1 MLTARSF
8 LFFIGS
14 LEGLRM
20 GIYRDRLDIIADI
33 LKVAS
38 LRSRKTQIMYQA
50 NLNHKVLQ
58 KYLEELL
65 SARLISYEIATHLF
79 LLTEKGQE
87 FLKVYGR
94 YSKTNKNI
102 EKWLGEI
109 ATKRKVL
116 ESLSTASTL

>member
-1 MLTARSF
+1 MLMARS
-8 LFFIGS
+8 LFVLIDS

-38 LRSRKTQIMYQA
+38 LRARKTQIMFQA

-58 KYLEELL
+58 KYLEEVM
-65 SARLISYEIATHLF
+65 SARLISYEVGTHLF
-79 LLTEKGQE
+79 LLTDKGQE
-87 FLKVYGR
+87 FLKAYER
-94 YSKTNKNI
+94 YSKTNKNV
-102 EKWLGEI
+102 EKWLGDI

-116 ESLSTASTL
+116 EALSTGSTI